1 MIHEKAR
8 TQNRTRNIKHGELTT
23 TGWEWTKKRVHI
35 WKLGSE
41 PDKKEKKPWPEEK
54 IDVGI

>member
-41 PDKKEKKPWPEEK
+41 PDKKEKKPWPEERK
-54 IDVGI
+54 ASG